1 MLNQQFNG
9 IRLREGRLYR
19 GTTITDLA
27 EELSITKQMI
37 SKYENNKAIPPF
49 DTVQKISEFLKFPF
63 QYFYEDTIKVNSGS
77 TFFRSLL
84 TTGKKEREMQYD
96 RAKYLTIIRV
106 LLEEYVDFPNL
117 DIEQFQSSNE
127 DDIEEITKRLR
138 DYWSLG
144 NEPISNLV
152 LLLETRGFTVSSLAL
167 EKANIDAFGT
177 QYIVNDKVY
186 ETIVL
191 GSDKQSFYRRQ
202 FDLAHELGHKILH
215 DSNLDLTSISK
226 EEFREIENEAH
237 DFAACFLLP
246 RDGFGRDVSIYPTD
260 LEYYKVLKKKW
271 NVSIGAMV
279 MRAYKLNIIGASTYQ
294 YLQRQISVKKWRT
307 KEPFDDVKE
316 MATPVGMKQAIELLI
331 ENEHITAKDFL
342 KELSDKYHLSLHH
355 AEVEQLLGLDKNY
368 LKPETP
374 EFSDNVVSINDLK
387 SKKDN

>member
-9 IRLREGRLYR
+9 NRLREGRLYR
-19 GTTITDLA
+19 GNTITELA
-27 EELSITKQMI
+27 DKLSITKQMV

-49 DTVQKISEFLKFPF
+49 DTVQKISDFLKFPF
-63 QYFYEDTIKVNSGS
+63 QYFYEDTIKINSGS

-117 DIEQFQSSNE
+117 DIEFFQSLNE
-127 DDIEEITKRLR
+127 DDIEKKAKQLR
-138 DYWSLG
+138 DFWTLG
-144 NEPISNLV
+144 DEPISNLV
-152 LLLETRGFTVSSLAL
+152 LFLETKGFTISALTL

-177 QYIVNDKVY
+177 QYTINDKVY

-202 FDLAHELGHKILH
+202 FDVAHELGHKILH
-215 DSNLDLTSISK
+215 DSNLDLTNISK
-226 EEFREIENEAH
+226 EEFRKIEKEAH

-271 NVSIGAMV
+271 NVSISAMV

-294 YLQRQISVKKWRT
+294 YLQRQISLKKWRT

-316 MATPVGMKQAIELLI
+316 MATPLGMKQAIELLI
-331 ENEHITAKDFL
+331 ENEHLTAESFL
-342 KELSDKYHLSLHH
+342 KELSDKYHLSLHYT
-355 AEVEQLLGLDKNY
+355 EVEQLVGLDKDY
-368 LKPETP
+368 LKPHTP
-374 EFSDNVVSINDLK
+374 IFSDNVVSLSDLK
-387 SKKDN
+387 SK